1 MTIRD
6 LAHLLLTAQD
16 INREV
21 MIVKDGCYSD
31 ITNVRFE
38 NGIFLISAS
47 GYYKDRV
54 TVNTTIEVKSPYKE
68 EPKIFWCMIQEEF
81 VTLETAKLLKEK
93 GFNEYCKDIIKEDD
107 NRIMQSVF
115 RTNKN
120 LPKLC
125 YSRPTQS
132 VAQKWLRE
140 TKNLHIEISYMY
152 GNYWIYDILTIPN
165 HDLVGL
171 SDRPIVRYN
180 TYEEALEAGLQET
193 LKLI

>member
-38 NGIFLISAS
+38 NGFFLIRAS

-68 EPKIFWCMIQEEF
+68 EPKIF
-81 VTLETAKLLKEK
+81 
-93 GFNEYCKDIIKEDD
+93 
-107 NRIMQSVF
+107 
-115 RTNKN
+115 
-120 LPKLC
+120 
-125 YSRPTQS
+125 
-132 VAQKWLRE
+132 
-140 TKNLHIEISYMY
+140 
-152 GNYWIYDILTIPN
+152 
-165 HDLVGL
+165 
-171 SDRPIVRYN
+171 
-180 TYEEALEAGLQET
+180 
-193 LKLI
+193 